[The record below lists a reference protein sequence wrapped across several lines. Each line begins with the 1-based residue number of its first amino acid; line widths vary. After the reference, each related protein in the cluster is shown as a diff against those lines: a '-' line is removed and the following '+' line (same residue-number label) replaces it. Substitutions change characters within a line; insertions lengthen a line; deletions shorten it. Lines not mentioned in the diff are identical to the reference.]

1 MYNLN
6 NHYDNIWQLALQRF
20 RNPRMNYFMPF
31 GATSLDDIEQRFK
44 SIGGVDCSIF
54 AYDQEP
60 LLKLFNPDVF
70 FKIQCDSQ
78 SDGLKWTILLN
89 TELDSDPKEDILKRF
104 RMIDCYYF
112 HHALA
117 AADWFRGGNYWYQI
131 KPVADRT
138 INNKFITF
146 NRLTSNDRVYRSLLI
161 NELYKHD
168 ILKEGLVSYSKQ
180 CPMGGDYKVEIMASD
195 HIPDGVKL
203 EALFNIGKIKEEL
216 RIDIE
221 GEIPN
226 QSFNIS
232 CIPECMETF
241 LYVVTETCYWGRKKH
256 LTEKI
261 FKPIVTLNPFILVGP
276 AHNLAYLRSYGFKT
290 FGKWID
296 ESYDTVEDDIERME
310 VIGAELKRIASLDL
324 YQLKTLYYD
333 MKEVLEHNQNWFYS
347 QDFINMVH
355 SELIENFAKAC
366 DESLARNS

>member
-20 RNPRMNYFMPF
+20 TNPRMNYFMPF
-31 GATSLDDIEQRFK
+31 GATSLDDIEQQFK
-44 SIGGVDCSIF
+44 SIGGVDCSIL

-70 FKIQCDSQ
+70 FKIQSDSH

-117 AADWFRGGNYWYQI
+117 AADWFRGGNYWYQV

-180 CPMGGDYKVEIMASD
+180 CPMGGDYKVEIMASE

-296 ESYDTVEDDIERME
+296 ESYDTVEDDIERMQ

-324 YQLKTLYYD
+324 YQLKSLYYD

-347 QDFINMVH
+347 QDFIKTVH
-355 SELIENFAKAC
+355 SELIENFSKAC
-366 DESLARNS
+366 DELVIRNS